1 MVEKKEEEY
10 EDRGDFKLRQDNY
23 VRPYFPP
30 LGSVKPPAPF
40 PEALKDTRTP
50 SNDKEIFETFSKC
63 EVNIP
68 LLQLIKSIPRYAKF
82 LKELCKLKRKQ
93 SLKGKKKVQVSERV
107 SAMIQKQ
114 LPSKCEDPGMF
125 TIPIEIGKHKF
136 GKAMLDL
143 GASINV
149 LPSTIYDSLAL
160 GPLVPTGIVIQLADG
175 SSVHPRGVVEDV
187 LVKVGKLV
195 FPADFFVMDMSD
207 NSEGPVML
215 GRPFMSTSKTKI
227 DVFGGVMTMEFD
239 GDIIEHSIHDV
250 NSTAS
255 VCMLTAI
262 PPPTKE
268 DLDLVLESSSHV
280 VHNFDDVVDVSAI
293 FEEPSADLGNR
304 PTILTPSKKLPVSA
318 EKQVKKK
325 KAKNPPQEPKAKPKK
340 KDGGG
345 QSKKKE
351 KMVWRPTEEN
361 GLRFKPFH
369 KWFKD
374 LIIESERPKGPFPR
388 PYG

>member
-1 MVEKKEEEY
+1 
-10 EDRGDFKLRQDNY
+10 
-23 VRPYFPP
+23 
-30 LGSVKPPAPF
+30 
-40 PEALKDTRTP
+40 
-50 SNDKEIFETFSKC
+50 
-63 EVNIP
+63 
-68 LLQLIKSIPRYAKF
+68 
-82 LKELCKLKRKQ
+82 
-93 SLKGKKKVQVSERV
+93 
-107 SAMIQKQ
+107 
-114 LPSKCEDPGMF
+114 
-125 TIPIEIGKHKF
+125 
-136 GKAMLDL
+136 MLDL

-149 LPSTIYDSLAL
+149 LPSSIYDSLAL
-160 GPLVPTGIVIQLADG
+160 GPLVTTGIVIQLADG

-250 NSTAS
+250 GSIAS
-255 VCMLTAI
+255 VCMLTAT

-268 DLDLVLESSSHV
+268 DLDLLVVESTV
-280 VHNFDDVVDVSAI
+280 VHNFDDVVDLNGI
-293 FEEPSADLGNR
+293 FDDPTDLGNR
-304 PTILTPSKKLPVSA
+304 PTELIPSKQLPVSV
-318 EKQVKKK
+318 EKQVKKKK

-351 KMVWRPTEEN
+351 KMVWRPTEVN